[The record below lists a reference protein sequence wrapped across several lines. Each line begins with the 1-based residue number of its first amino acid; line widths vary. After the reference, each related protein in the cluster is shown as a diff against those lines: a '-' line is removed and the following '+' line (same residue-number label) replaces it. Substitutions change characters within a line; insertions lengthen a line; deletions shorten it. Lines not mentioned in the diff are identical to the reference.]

1 MTDVLTMLKII
12 LDGDGETLVDRA
24 IIESA
29 RAEITRLRAQ
39 EHRGDDGW
47 RDIST
52 APKGLNDRILLYS
65 DKEADD
71 TTPQIGVW
79 RNCQWVVAWDF
90 TPMDG
95 SAFAKPT
102 HWQPLPAPPGV
113 SPVPSQSQEAN
124 SKLVDET
131 IERCAKVARDHRNRP
146 PAKIRPGLTQS
157 DDDFELMRESI
168 RSEER
173 GEKIASEMIELAI
186 RALKSQGDGNGL

>member
-1 MTDVLTMLKII
+1 MRGESVTETMIHDSL
-12 LDGDGETLVDRA
+12 
-24 IIESA
+24 S
-29 RAEITRLRAQ
+29 RLRRRCRAL
-39 EHRGDDGW
+39 E
-47 RDIST
+47 
-52 APKGLNDRILLYS
+52 
-65 DKEADD
+65 D
-71 TTPQIGVW
+71 T
-79 RNCQWVVAWDF
+79 R
-90 TPMDG
+90 
-95 SAFAKPT
+95 S
-102 HWQPLPAPPGV
+102 